1 MYPDMFDYQAYLK
14 TLPTDPGVYQMYN
27 AQDEI
32 IYVGKARNLKNRVSS
47 YFRQTD
53 ILPKTRALVQQ
64 IAKIEIIVTH
74 SDSEALILESNLIKK
89 YRPRY
94 NVLFRDDKSYPYLCL
109 SAHADYPS
117 LTFYRGRKKEKG
129 QFFGPYPS
137 SIAVRE
143 SLNLMQKLFKLRQ
156 CQDSFFRNRN
166 RPCLQYQIKRCTAP
180 CVGYVTPK
188 QYGEDVAHAL
198 LFLQGKNEQIIDDLV
213 NNMNEAAATL
223 NYELAAHYRDQ
234 IASIRHVQEKQYVAA
249 DGENVDVIAVTSL
262 HGASVVQVL
271 SFREG
276 RLLGNK
282 AYFPKTPPDTT
293 EDEILIAFL
302 PQYYL
307 NPQVGR
313 TVPKQVLIN
322 RELEEQ
328 YLLEQSLTTYANY
341 KVSLANKVR
350 GQRARWLQLAEQ
362 NAKLAIAGHLAE
374 KTTIYGRLEA
384 LQEILQLDSLPE
396 RIECFDIS
404 HTSGE
409 ATIGACVVYT
419 MQGPLKSD
427 YRRFSIEG
435 VTPGDDYAAMY
446 QALLRR
452 YKRLKTEEGKLPDV
466 VLIDGG
472 KGQLLQAEKVFEEL
486 QIAGVMLIGVA
497 KGTTRKPGL
506 ETLFIAGQTKALQL
520 SPDAIALHLI
530 QEIRDEAHR
539 FAIIGHRAKRA
550 KKHTTSMLEAIP
562 GIGAKRRRA
571 LIQHFGG
578 WQGVKNAGKEEIA
591 RVSGISRAMADKIY
605 EALRD

>member
-1 MYPDMFDYQAYLK
+1 MFDYHAYLK
-14 TLPTDPGVYQMYN
+14 TVPTDPGVYQMYN
-27 AQDEI
+27 TQEEI
-32 IYVGKARNLKNRVSS
+32 IYIGKARNLKNRVSS

-53 ILPKTRALVQQ
+53 IMPKTRALVQQ
-64 IAKIEIIVTH
+64 IAKIETIVTH

-109 SAHADYPS
+109 SQHTDYPS

-143 SLNLMQKLFKLRQ
+143 TLNLMQKLFKLRQ

-180 CVGYVTPK
+180 CVDYITPQ
-188 QYGEDVAHAL
+188 QYQEDVRHAL

-213 NNMNEAAATL
+213 NNMNAAATAL

-234 IASIRHVQEKQYVAA
+234 IASIRHVQEKQYVTA
-249 DGENVDVIAVTSL
+249 DGENVDVIAVSSL
-262 HGASVVQVL
+262 HGSSVVQVL
-271 SFREG
+271 AFREG

-293 EDEILIAFL
+293 EEEILGAFL

-307 NPQVGR
+307 NPNIGR
-313 TVPKQVLIN
+313 LVPKQVLIN
-322 RELEEQ
+322 HDLQEQ
-328 YLLEQSLTTYANY
+328 ALLEQSLSAYANY
-341 KVSLANKVR
+341 KVNLASKVR

-362 NAKLAIAGHLAE
+362 NAKLAIAAHLAE
-374 KTTIYGRLEA
+374 KTTVYGRLEA

-419 MQGPLKSD
+419 TQGPLKSD
-427 YRRFSIEG
+427 YRRFNIEG
-435 VTPGDDYAAMY
+435 VAPGDDYAAMY

-452 YKRLKTEEGKLPDV
+452 YKRLKTEDSKLPEV

-472 KGQLLQAEKVFEEL
+472 KGQLQQAEKVFEEL

-506 ETLFIAGQTKALQL
+506 ETLFIAGQATALQL
-520 SPDAIALHLI
+520 SPDSMALHLI

-550 KKHTTSMLEAIP
+550 KKHTASMLETIP
-562 GIGAKRRRA
+562 GVGAKRRRS

-578 WQGVKNAGKEEIA
+578 WQGVKNASKEEIA
-591 RVSGISRAMADKIY
+591 RVEGISRAMADKIY

>member
-1 MYPDMFDYQAYLK
+1 MYPNMFDYQAYLK
-14 TLPTDPGVYQMYN
+14 TLPTDPGVYQMYS

-64 IAKIEIIVTH
+64 ITKIEIIVTH

-109 SAHADYPS
+109 SSHADYPS

-213 NNMNEAAATL
+213 NNMNEAATTL

-262 HGASVVQVL
+262 HGANVVQVL

-293 EDEILIAFL
+293 EDEILVAFL

-313 TVPKQVLIN
+313 IVPKQVLIN

-328 YLLEQSLTTYANY
+328 GLLEQSLTSYANY
-341 KVSLANKVR
+341 KVSLASKVR

-362 NAKLAIAGHLAE
+362 NANLAIAGHLAE

-384 LQEILQLDSLPE
+384 LQEVLQLDNLPE

-419 MQGPLKSD
+419 TQGPLKSD

-452 YKRLKTEEGKLPDV
+452 YKKLKTEEAKLPDV

-486 QIAGVMLIGVA
+486 QIVGVMLIGVA

-550 KKHTTSMLEAIP
+550 KKHTTSMLETIP

-578 WQGVKNAGKEEIA
+578 WQGVKNASKEEIA
-591 RVSGISRAMADKIY
+591 RVSGISRAMAGKIY

>member
-1 MYPDMFDYQAYLK
+1 MFDYQAYLK

-362 NAKLAIAGHLAE
+362 NAKLDIAGHLAE